1 MAPDT
6 ELREQLVEVLN
17 GGHAHATFD
26 QVIDGFP
33 LDRIG
38 ERPAGMAHSAWELL
52 EHLRIAQ
59 NDILRFSRSSDYRE
73 MKWPDDYW
81 PESSGPV
88 DRSAWHNS
96 VNAFHQD
103 LAAFEQLVLDP
114 SRDLYKPF
122 PWGDGQTL
130 LCEAL
135 LILDH
140 NSHHLG
146 QLLLV
151 RRALERGPGVP

>member
-1 MAPDT
+1 MSQDT
-6 ELREQLVEVLN
+6 QLREQLVEVLK

-59 NDILRFSRSSDYRE
+59 NDILRFSQSSDYRE

-81 PESSGPV
+81 PKSSGPG
-88 DRSAWHNS
+88 DLSEWHKS
-96 VNAFHQD
+96 VKAFRQD
-103 LAAFEQLVLDP
+103 LADFEQLVLDP
-114 SRDLYKPF
+114 SRDLYRPF
-122 PWGDGQTL
+122 PWGGGQTL
-130 LCEAL
+130 LREAL

>member
-1 MAPDT
+1 MSQDGQ
-6 ELREQLVEVLN
+6 LREQLVEMLK

-26 QVIDGFP
+26 QVVKGFP

-52 EHLRIAQ
+52 EHIRIAQ
-59 NDILRFSRSSDYRE
+59 KDILEFSRSSDYHA

-81 PESSGPV
+81 PKSSGPEQ
-88 DRSAWHNS
+88 RTGWNKSAD
-96 VNAFHQD
+96 AFRAD

-114 SRDLYKPF
+114 SRDLYTPF
-122 PWGDGQTL
+122 PWGGGQTL
-130 LCEAL
+130 LREAL

-146 QLLLV
+146 QLLQV
-151 RRALERGPGVP
+151 RRALERATV